1 MPGMW
6 TGLKRRKKSCL
17 PRKALRTKENAMND
31 KKKIWKKTAIIGW
44 TLVCLIVGFTA
55 ATMLDPVAA
64 PMAQTSSVLPSAP
77 GSFSQLAKSAS
88 PSVVNISTVKVIK
101 GHGQGHGQSPSPFG
115 PNDPFKDFFDR
126 FFKDQMPKG
135 FKQQSL
141 GSGVI
146 IDKEGFILTNNH
158 VVEQTDEIKVKLA
171 DEREFTAKIVGRDP
185 RTDLA
190 LIRIEPDSPLTP
202 LPLGDSDKL
211 EIGDWVVAI
220 GNPFGLG
227 NTVTAGIVSA
237 KYRQIGAGSYD
248 NFIQT
253 DASINPGNS
262 GGPLL
267 NTAGEVIGINTAIFS
282 RSGGSVGIG
291 FAIPIN
297 MAKDLLPQLKKGKVV
312 RGWLGVMIQ
321 KITPDLK
328 EKLDLKDEKGALVAD
343 VPPGGPADKAGI
355 KRGDVIVSFD
365 GEDIKEM
372 HDLPYIVAS
381 TPVGK
386 KVTLELI
393 RKGKKKSLQV
403 KTGELKEED
412 ESPVVSEVSPNL
424 GLMVKVV
431 TPELARNF
439 GLSETSGLVV
449 VQVES
454 NSPAGEAGMRP
465 GDIILEVDQVSMKDL
480 EQFNRKIEKYEEGDT
495 ILFLLNRSG
504 TTLYLTIKV
513 RE

>member
-1 MPGMW
+1 M
-6 TGLKRRKKSCL
+6 TGFLV
-17 PRKALRTKENAMND
+17 A
-31 KKKIWKKTAIIGW
+31 
-44 TLVCLIVGFTA
+44 TLFSSV
-55 ATMLDPVAA
+55 ATIE
-64 PMAQTSSVLPSAP
+64 AQTSSVLPAAP
-77 GSFSQLAKSAS
+77 GSFSQLARKAS

-101 GHGQGHGQSPSPFG
+101 RGRRGPVPFG
-115 PNDPFKDFFDR
+115 GPLGPQDPFKDFFER
-126 FFKDQMPKG
+126 FFGDQIPRD
-135 FKQQSL
+135 FRQQSL
-141 GSGVI
+141 GSGFV
-146 IDKEGFILTNNH
+146 IDKDGFILTNNH
-158 VVEQTDEIKVKLA
+158 VVENTDEIKVKLA
-171 DEREFTAKIVGRDP
+171 DKREYDAKIVGRDTK
-185 RTDLA
+185 TDLA
-190 LIRIEPDSPLTP
+190 LIRIELDQPLVP
-202 LPLGDSDKL
+202 LSLGDSDKL
-211 EIGDWVVAI
+211 YVGDWVIAI
-220 GNPFGLG
+220 GNPFGLEA
-227 NTVTAGIVSA
+227 TVTAGIVSA
-237 KYRQIGAGSYD
+237 KYRDIGAGSYD

-267 NTAGEVIGINTAIFS
+267 NTAGEVVGINTAILS

-297 MAKDLLPQLKKGKVV
+297 MVKDLLPQLKKGKVV

-328 EKLDLKDEKGALVAD
+328 EKLGLKDEKGALVAD
-343 VPPGGPADKAGI
+343 VTAGGPAEEAGI
-355 KRGDVIVSFD
+355 KRGDVIISFD

-381 TPVGK
+381 TPVEK
-386 KVTLELI
+386 KVTVEII
-393 RKGKKKSLQV
+393 RKGKKKSFQV
-403 KTGELKEED
+403 KTGELKEDD
-412 ESPVVSEVSPNL
+412 ESPVVSEASPNL
-424 GLMVKVV
+424 GLMVKEV

-454 NSPAGEAGMRP
+454 NSPAGEAGMKP

-480 EQFNRKIEKYEEGDT
+480 AQFNRKIEKYEEGDT

>member
-1 MPGMW
+1 
-6 TGLKRRKKSCL
+6 
-17 PRKALRTKENAMND
+17 MND

-55 ATMLDPVAA
+55 ATMLDPVTA

-101 GHGQGHGQSPSPFG
+101 GNGQGRGQPPSPFG

-141 GSGVI
+141 GTGVI

-211 EIGDWVVAI
+211 EVGDWVVAI

-282 RSGGSVGIG
+282 GSGGSVGIG

-328 EKLDLKDEKGALVAD
+328 QKLDLKDEKGALVAD

-365 GEDIKEM
+365 EKEIKEM
-372 HDLPYIVAS
+372 KDLPYIVAS

-386 KVTLELI
+386 TVTVEVI
-393 RKGKKKSLQV
+393 RKGRTKSIQV
-403 KTGELKEED
+403 EVGTLEEEKETPQVAEA
-412 ESPVVSEVSPNL
+412 EPNL
-424 GLMVKVV
+424 GMTLKEL
-431 TPELARNF
+431 TPELAGNL

-454 NSPAGEAGMRP
+454 NSPAAEAGMRP
-465 GDIILEVDQVSMKDL
+465 GDIILEVDQVTMKDL
-480 EQFNRKIEKYEEGDT
+480 EQFIEKIKNYKAGDT
-495 ILFLLNRSG
+495 ILFLTKRRG
-504 TTLYLTIKV
+504 ATLYLTLKT